1 MYFAVSQTL
10 PAVGAGIVLICVIVL
25 VVCFRY
31 RYFAVSEPY
40 RKKETANFQVPCVT
54 QVTYKNCNWSS
65 SVVKR
70 HTSTVAPLLL
80 TILHYRFLFK
90 IYNINK
96 SVNIHILKHLQDSRY
111 LNCAFF
117 YLITPKSH
125 CESKNAAKKCC
136 CFFKFIFSS
145 LLTYAEKH
153 NARL

>member
-1 MYFAVSQTL
+1 MYFAVSQTI

-31 RYFAVSEPY
+31 RYFAVSEPC

-80 TILHYRFLFK
+80 TILHYHFLFK
-90 IYNINK
+90 KNYNINK
-96 SVNIHILKHLQDSRY
+96 SVNIYILKHLQDSRY

-117 YLITPKSH
+117 YLITPEVSLREQK
-125 CESKNAAKKCC
+125 CSKKVF
-136 CFFKFIFSS
+136 FFKFIFSS
-145 LLTYAEKH
+145 LLTYVEKH
-153 NARL
+153 NAWL

>member
-1 MYFAVSQTL
+1 MYFAVSQTI

-40 RKKETANFQVPCVT
+40 RKKETAKFQVPCVT

-117 YLITPKSH
+117 YLITPEVSLREQK
-125 CESKNAAKKCC
+125 CSKKVL
-136 CFFKFIFSS
+136 FFF
-145 LLTYAEKH
+145 
-153 NARL
+153 

>member
-1 MYFAVSQTL
+1 MYFAVSQTI
-10 PAVGAGIVLICVIVL
+10 PVVGAGTVLICVIVL

-80 TILHYRFLFK
+80 TILHYHLLFK
-90 IYNINK
+90 NYNINK
-96 SVNIHILKHLQDSRY
+96 TVNIYILKHLLDSRY

-117 YLITPKSH
+117 YLITPEVSLREQKS
-125 CESKNAAKKCC
+125 SKKVL
-136 CFFKFIFSS
+136 FF
-145 LLTYAEKH
+145 
-153 NARL
+153 